1 MKCSFCE
8 QPLVC
13 QSCKQPVRPQRG
25 EAHVAVYQPDMEVLC
40 PGCQKVLV
48 CQACGY
54 VYGGTEEDDED
65 ESGEP

>member
-13 QSCKQPVRPQRG
+13 KSCRAPYKPRSS
-25 EAHVAVYQPDMEVLC
+25 EAHVAVFQPDMEILC
-40 PGCQKVLV
+40 PTCQEILS

-54 VYGGTEEDDED
+54 VYGATDEEEKD
-65 ESGEP
+65 G